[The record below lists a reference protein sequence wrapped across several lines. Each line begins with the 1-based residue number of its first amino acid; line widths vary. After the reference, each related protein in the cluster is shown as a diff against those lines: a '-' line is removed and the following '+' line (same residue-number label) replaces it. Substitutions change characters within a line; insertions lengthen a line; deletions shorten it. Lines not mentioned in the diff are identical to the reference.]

1 MKLKEI
7 AAEANVSPA
16 AVSLVLNGKEG
27 VGEEKRRLISCLLE
41 KHGYHVSPWAG
52 TKEEAAA
59 SKGKLLFIKYRR
71 HGMLVDG
78 NPGFVNS
85 IVDALGLECVRQ
97 QYPLQ
102 ISSCNYGQLPALSEM
117 VTAAE
122 ADGVLFL
129 GTELTDEDAQHLS
142 AITVPMVV
150 LDTCLHTGQFSC
162 VTMNNCEGVFSL
174 VRHLVSLGH
183 RKIGFIAN
191 LHPSNNCRERESA
204 FCSAV
209 EREGLP
215 LNREWIYA
223 VQPTSDGAYRSV
235 RELLD
240 YGTVFPDALV
250 INNDSIALGVM
261 KALKEQGLQIPRDIS
276 VVGFDGISYTAYSDP
291 PLTTVEVPCAEM
303 GIWAVRMLCDR
314 IQYPFSAATK
324 MMVSTRLVVRESTAP
339 SNF

>member
-16 AVSLVLNGKEG
+16 TVSLVLNGKEG

-41 KHGYHVSPWAG
+41 KHGYHVSPWVG
-52 TKEEAAA
+52 TKEEFAA

-78 NPGFVNS
+78 NPGFINS
-85 IVDALGLECVRQ
+85 IVDALETECVRQ
-97 QYPLQ
+97 QYLLQ
-102 ISSCNYGQLPALSEM
+102 ISSCSYDQLSTLSEM
-117 VTAAE
+117 VAAAE
-122 ADGVLFL
+122 ASGVLFL

-150 LDTCLHTGQFSC
+150 LDTCLHKGNFSC
-162 VTMNNCEGVFSL
+162 VTMNNCEAVFSS

-191 LHPSNNCRERESA
+191 LYPSNNCRERENA
-204 FCSAV
+204 FRVAV
-209 EREGLP
+209 ERAGLP
-215 LNREWIYA
+215 LNCGWIYA
-223 VQPTSDGAYRSV
+223 VQPTSDGAYCSV
-235 RELLD
+235 CELLD
-240 YGTVFPDALV
+240 HGTVFPDAFV

-261 KALKEQGLQIPRDIS
+261 KALKERGLQIPRDIS
-276 VVGFDGISYTAYSDP
+276 VVGFDGISYAAYSDP

-303 GIWAVRMLCDR
+303 GIWAVRILCDR
-314 IQYPFSAATK
+314 IQYPFSAAVK
-324 MMVSTRLVVRESTAP
+324 VMVSTHLVVRESTAP
-339 SNF
+339 GNY